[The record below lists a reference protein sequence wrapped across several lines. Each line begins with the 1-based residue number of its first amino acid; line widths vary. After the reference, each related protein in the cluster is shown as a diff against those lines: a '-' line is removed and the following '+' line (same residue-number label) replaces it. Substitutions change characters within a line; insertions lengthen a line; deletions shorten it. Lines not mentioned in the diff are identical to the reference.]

1 MDSNPAMLEVHGGLL
16 KTGGAPDAVAD
27 PTTPASF
34 SKASEKRSAVS
45 SPVFS
50 GFD

>member
-16 KTGGAPDAVAD
+16 KAGGAADAVAD
-27 PTTPASF
+27 PTPASF